1 MFPICD
7 IVIYNKDI
15 VGLPPVVPGTELQ
28 KPLEFPD
35 LSLKGV
41 FCYVND
47 VTSGTAPKL
56 GGAVLVARGANPLI
70 RGSELSIPAPLHHLG
85 GGERGWRL
93 CSITNGQ

>member
-15 VGLPPVVPGTELQ
+15 VGLHQ

-47 VTSGTAPKL
+47 VAL
-56 GGAVLVARGANPLI
+56 GQPVRG
-70 RGSELSIPAPLHHLG
+70 
-85 GGERGWRL
+85 RGWL
-93 CSITNGQ
+93 PGEPTP